1 MKGRIRLTGSFSSIQ
16 RTIATQIGL
25 SPSPVQ
31 HDAPARAG
39 HRLARLAATGLAGI
53 LALHAPAFAAPTD
66 SAPPEPALAETVLPG
81 IAPQLPVSFRLAP
94 AMAARMPAPDSDS
107 RGSPSICLLP
117 EDCLGPSAADR
128 RLAFAAQDAG
138 TPEGAAAYGPPEP
151 VDPDAG
157 EERRYRSFGSQLGA
171 IKWEMG
177 AILAYYTA
185 INGPKLFEDPT
196 WPHVHHEGWFGRSTN
211 NIGMDKLAHTYSAY
225 VLSDLIYARLK
236 RKTDNA
242 PGIALTAAAL
252 GSATMLYTEFWDSIE
267 KSAGWSWE
275 DVAFNSLGAGFSLL
289 RNSVPGL
296 DRKLDFRLMIVP
308 NSNIIDVEGKR
319 HFEQQRYFFAFKF
332 AGFEAFED
340 SPLRLLELHLG
351 YYARNFTLEDRA
363 AGIRPD
369 RRIFVGVGI
378 NLRELFFRD
387 SRSRVGRAAGEVLDY
402 FQPPYTAIQAHI
414 TN

>member
-1 MKGRIRLTGSFSSIQ
+1 MRLTGSFSSIQ
-16 RTIATQIGL
+16 RIIVRQIGL
-25 SPSPVQ
+25 SLPPAQ
-31 HDAPARAG
+31 YGAPARAV
-39 HRLARLAATGLAGI
+39 RRRAPLAAAGLAGI
-53 LALHAPAFAAPTD
+53 LALHTPASAAPTEA
-66 SAPPEPALAETVLPG
+66 APPAMALAETVLPG
-81 IAPQLPVSFRLAP
+81 VTPQLPGTFRLAP
-94 AMAARMPAPDSDS
+94 AMAARMPAPETES
-107 RGSPSICLLP
+107 RDAPSVCLLP
-117 EDCLGPSAADR
+117 EDCLGPVAGR

-138 TPEGAAAYGPPEP
+138 TPEGGPAYGPPAP
-151 VDPDAG
+151 ADDGDAASD
-157 EERRYRSFGSQLGA
+157 RTYRSFGSQLGA

-236 RKTDNA
+236 HKTGNA

-267 KSAGWSWE
+267 KTAGWSWE
-275 DVAFNSLGAGFSLL
+275 DVAFNSLGSGFSLL

-296 DRKLDFRLMIVP
+296 DRKVDFRLMIVP

-340 SPLRLLELHLG
+340 SPLRFLELHLG

-369 RRIFVGVGI
+369 RRVFVGVGI